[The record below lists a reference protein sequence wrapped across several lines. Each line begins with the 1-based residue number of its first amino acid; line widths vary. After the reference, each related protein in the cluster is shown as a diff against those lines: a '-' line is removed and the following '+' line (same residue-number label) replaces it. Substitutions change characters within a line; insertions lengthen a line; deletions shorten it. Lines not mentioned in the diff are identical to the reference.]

1 MLDCHSKRLM
11 VNGSMSRLRP
21 VMSGVLQG
29 SVLGAVLFNIIDS
42 GTETVGL
49 SAPSANLVMI
59 PSRVVQLIGQK
70 GGMPSKGTLESRSM

>member
-59 PSRVVQLIGQK
+59 PS
-70 GGMPSKGTLESRSM
+70 

>member
-29 SVLGAVLFNIIDS
+29 SVLGAVLFNIIDIKDRDS
-42 GTETVGL
+42 GTECTL
-49 SAPSANLVMI
+49 SKFGDDTKPSGAI
-59 PSRVVQLIGQK
+59 DRTEGRDAIQRDIGK
-70 GGMPSKGTLESRSM
+70 